1 MVRRGGDPAAAGDRA
16 SIVEVGQRQGF
27 WLALELFDGD
37 LRLA

>member
-1 MVRRGGDPAAAGDRA
+1 MVRRGGDPAAGDRA
-16 SIVEVGQRQGF
+16 SIVEVFQRQGF